1 MPKKIVIKPKELWN
15 EKEERFIT
23 IKQPFTISIEHSL
36 VSVAKWESRNK
47 RPYLMNKPLTNEEL
61 LDYLKCMTLTQNVPD
76 DMYYGL
82 IYDPEAIKE
91 IDNYIN
97 DPMTA
102 TTFRDRNTAENTY
115 RNKVITAEEI
125 YFLMFANNIPVEFQK
140 WHLNRLLALI
150 KLCSIKNAP
159 PKKMS
164 KGEMIRDYAAINKA
178 NRAKFN
184 TKG

>member
-1 MPKKIVIKPKELWN
+1 MPKKITVQPKELWN

-23 IKQPFTISIEHSL
+23 IERPFVLSMEHSL

-47 RPYLMNKPLTNEEL
+47 RPYLMNKALTNEEL
-61 LDYLKCMTLTQNVPD
+61 VDYFKCMSLTQNVPD
-76 DMYYGL
+76 DIYYGL
-82 IYDPEAIKE
+82 LYDPEAVKE
-91 IDNYIN
+91 IDAYIN

-102 TTFRDRNTAENTY
+102 TVFHDRQNAANTY
-115 RNKVITAEEI
+115 RNRVITAEEI

-150 KLCSIKNAP
+150 KLCSIRNTP

-164 KGEMIRDYAAINKA
+164 KADMVKDYAAINRA
-178 NRAKFN
+178 NKAKFH